1 MTELFVV
8 VNCWHQHNLKIH
20 KAEFEGWI
28 HKQLSAFT
36 LEKGNRQLIQ
46 VIWITLSKDLISLL
60 QPQREALMST
70 SKNMYI
76 LNKKI
81 TTIEHTCIF
90 SPSSTELSAPIFYS
104 CFFPL
109 LHKNLRIQIFYFT
122 IYHVNNS
129 TENFLQNYKIQIV
142 TEVFH
147 QVLLSTLN

>member
-8 VNCWHQHNLKIH
+8 VNCWYQHNLKIH

-28 HKQLSAFT
+28 HIQLSAFT
-36 LEKGNRQLIQ
+36 LEKWNWQLIQ

-70 SKNMYI
+70 NKNTYI
-76 LNKKI
+76 LNKI
-81 TTIEHTCIF
+81 LQLLNTCIF
-90 SPSSTELSAPIFYS
+90 SSSSTELSAPIFCS

-109 LHKNLRIQIFYFT
+109 LHKNLRIQIFYLT
-122 IYHVNNS
+122 NNCVNNS
-129 TENFLQNYKIQIV
+129 TESFLQNYKIQIV

-147 QVLLSTLN
+147 QALQSILN